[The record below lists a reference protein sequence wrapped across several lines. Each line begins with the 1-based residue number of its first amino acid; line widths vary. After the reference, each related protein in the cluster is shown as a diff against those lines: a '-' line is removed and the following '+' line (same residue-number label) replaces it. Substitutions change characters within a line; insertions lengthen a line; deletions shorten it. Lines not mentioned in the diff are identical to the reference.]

1 MNTLGLLR
9 AKAMRRHGENITPC
23 DGKTWDECITNVGP
37 CAMLWYNTSD
47 HSTHIVKNEDFGI
60 EFISAQFGM
69 LDIAVVNGLMSKNSA
84 RQLKDKI
91 FHLWDMSEKE

>member
-9 AKAMRRHGENITPC
+9 AKAMRRHGLDITPC
-23 DGKTWDECITNVGP
+23 NGKTWEESVTNIGP
-37 CAMLWYNTSD
+37 CAMLWYNTPD
-47 HSTHIVKNEDFGI
+47 NITHIVKNDDFGI

-69 LDIAVVNGLMSKNSA
+69 FDIAVIHGLMSKKSA
-84 RQLKDKI
+84 MQLKDKI